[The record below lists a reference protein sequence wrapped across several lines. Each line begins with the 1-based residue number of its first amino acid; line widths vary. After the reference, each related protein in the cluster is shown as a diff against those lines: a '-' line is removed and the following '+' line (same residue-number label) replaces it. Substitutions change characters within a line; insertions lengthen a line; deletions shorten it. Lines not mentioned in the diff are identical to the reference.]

1 VDGHRL
7 SRIAAGDA
15 RVFLR
20 HARQIAPNTAVHLL
34 VDRSPSMSAPVIH
47 EGVTLGRRIDLA
59 WEAAIALALALEGI
73 SGVNP
78 AVTAFP
84 GQHGESDSVFRVL
97 GHGARVRQRA
107 GYFGC
112 GTEGGT
118 PLAESLW
125 YAASQLIGCREP
137 RKIILALT
145 DGEPDDEA
153 AARDI
158 LSRCGASGVEVVGIG
173 LGIEVDHL
181 FERSITILQMAELRS
196 RLFELSRD
204 LLIAA

>member
-1 VDGHRL
+1 
-7 SRIAAGDA
+7 
-15 RVFLR
+15 
-20 HARQIAPNTAVHLL
+20 VHLL
-34 VDRSPSMSAPVIH
+34 VDRSPSMSAPVMH
-47 EGVTLGRRIDLA
+47 RGMVLGRRIDLA
-59 WEAAIALALALEGI
+59 WEASIALALALEGI

-112 GTEGGT
+112 GTDGGT
-118 PLAESLW
+118 PLAEGLW
-125 YAASQLIGCREP
+125 YAASRLIGCQEP

-145 DGEPDDEA
+145 DGEPDDDA

-158 LSRCGASGVEVVGIG
+158 LSRCGASGIEVVGI
-173 LGIEVDHL
+173 EVGHL
-181 FERSITILQMAELRS
+181 FERSITIREMSELRS
-196 RLFELSRD
+196 RLFELSRE

>member
-1 VDGHRL
+1 
-7 SRIAAGDA
+7 
-15 RVFLR
+15 
-20 HARQIAPNTAVHLL
+20 VHLL

>member
-1 VDGHRL
+1 
-7 SRIAAGDA
+7 
-15 RVFLR
+15 
-20 HARQIAPNTAVHLL
+20 
-34 VDRSPSMSAPVIH
+34 
-47 EGVTLGRRIDLA
+47 VTLGRRIDLA

-97 GHGARVRQRA
+97 GHGARVRQRT

-118 PLAESLW
+118 PLAEGLW
-125 YAASQLIGCREP
+125 YAASQLLGCWES

-145 DGEPDDEA
+145 DGEPDDDA

-158 LSRCGASGVEVVGIG
+158 LSRCGASGIEVVGIG
-173 LGIEVDHL
+173 LGIEVGHL